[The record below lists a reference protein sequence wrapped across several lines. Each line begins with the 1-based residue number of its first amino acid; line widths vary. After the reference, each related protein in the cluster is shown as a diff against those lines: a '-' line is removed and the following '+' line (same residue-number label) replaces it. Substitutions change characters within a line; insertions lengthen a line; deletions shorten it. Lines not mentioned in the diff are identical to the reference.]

1 MAFLSEAAVELALL
15 EQLRGLGYSIEREE
29 DIGPDGHRP
38 ERESHDEVVL
48 RDRLTDA
55 VARLNPDLPAE
66 ARQDAIRKVMQ
77 SELPSLLE
85 ENRRIHKLMTEGV
98 DVEYDAGDGTLTA
111 GKVALID
118 FERPERN
125 DWLAVS
131 QFVVINGQ
139 SNRRPDVVAFV
150 NGLPLSVIELKAPG
164 SAGAHLLGAFNQ
176 LQTYKQQIPQLFNT
190 NALLVTSDGIAARV
204 GSLSADIERFM
215 PWRLPAP
222 HSSRQAGTTDG
233 KDVAP
238 KGAPELST
246 LIEGVFEQRRL
257 LALLRDFTVF
267 GETGSG
273 LAKIIAGYHQFHAV
287 RHAVASTIRASS
299 VVHGMAENPADYGL
313 PSVKSQHAGDRR
325 AGVIWH
331 TQGSGKSLLMA
342 FYAGLLVKHPAM
354 ANPTLVVLTDRNDL
368 DDQLFAT
375 FSMCRDLIR
384 QTPVQAESRE
394 DLQKVLSRASGG
406 VIFTTIQKFSDVG
419 AGPRACPDI
428 GQPQRVAP
436 TALTTRRNVVVIADE
451 AHRSQYGFKAR
462 VDARTGDI
470 SYGFAKYLRDA
481 LPNASFIGF
490 TGTPIE
496 ADDVN
501 TPAVF
506 GNYIDV
512 YDISRAVE
520 DGATVPIYYESR
532 LARIELDEDEK
543 PKIDAEVDEL
553 TEEDS
558 EPDQERFK
566 KKWSTVEALVGSDK
580 RLALVAKDMVAHFE
594 DRVAALDGKAM
605 VVCMSRRIC
614 VKLYDEIIKLRPDW
628 HSTDDSA
635 GAVKIVMTGAA
646 SDPQEW
652 QQHIGNKAR
661 RDLLAKRA
669 RDPKDPLKL
678 VIVRDMWLTG
688 FDAPCMHTMYVDK
701 PMQGHGLMQAIA
713 RVNRVFRDK
722 PAGLIVDYIG
732 IAQNLKSALQQY
744 SKNDQENTGVDEAQ
758 AIAVMIEKY
767 EVVRDMYHLPAPPPG
782 QFCTYAIECEDGSIY
797 IGQTEHLGKRWQE
810 HLAGAASD
818 HTKRHKPLRIA
829 HFEIVASREAA
840 LKQEQEWKTG
850 FGRQR
855 IKRLI
860 QNGGARQA
868 GGFDYA
874 TALNGTPSARLA
886 MMAGA
891 IEWILDLQLKLAA
904 QEVTKEGKKNAHRR
918 YQDAVLALSKAF
930 ALASAS
936 DEAREIRE
944 EVGFFQ
950 AIRAALVK
958 SASSSGVTQ
967 QERELAIQQIV
978 SRAVVS
984 TEIVDILA
992 ASGLKSPDISILS
1005 DEFLAEVQQMEK
1017 KNLALEAL
1025 RKLINDG
1032 IRSRAKANVVQTRAF
1047 SERLEDA
1054 VARYHANAITTA
1066 EVLQELIE
1074 LAKDIRAARQR
1085 GKEQGLSDEEV
1096 AFYDALAENDSA
1108 VQMMGDDKLKLI
1120 AHELL
1125 MSLRENVSVDWAHR
1139 DSARAR
1145 MRVLVKRILRKYG
1158 YPPDLQDTAVQTV
1171 LQQAE
1176 ALSSGWSVSRGGT
1189 A

>member
-15 EQLRGLGYSIEREE
+15 EQLRGLGYSIEHEE

-48 RDRLTDA
+48 KKRFEDT
-55 VARLNPDLPAE
+55 VARLNPGLPFE
-66 ARQDAIRKVMQ
+66 ARQDAVRRVMQ

-98 DVEYDAGDGTLTA
+98 DVEYYADDGTLTA

-118 FERPERN
+118 FEHPEQN

-139 SNRRPDVVAFV
+139 NNRRPDVVVFV
-150 NGLPLSVIELKAPG
+150 NGLPLGVIELKAPG

-176 LQTYKQQIPQLFNT
+176 LQTYKKQIPALFNT
-190 NALLVTSDGIAARV
+190 NAVLVTSDGIAARV
-204 GSLSADIERFM
+204 GSLSADLERFM
-215 PWRLPAP
+215 PWR
-222 HSSRQAGTTDG
+222 TTDG
-233 KDVAP
+233 TDVAP

-246 LIEGVFEQRRL
+246 LIEGVFEHRRL
-257 LALLRDFTVF
+257 LDLLCHFTVF

-287 RHAVASTIRASS
+287 RHAVNSTVTAS
-299 VVHGMAENPADYGL
+299 L
-313 PSVKSQHAGDRR
+313 PGGNQRV
-325 AGVIWH
+325 GVIWH

-342 FYAGLLVKHPAM
+342 FYAGQLVKHSAM

-368 DDQLFAT
+368 DDQLFST

-406 VIFTTIQKFSDVG
+406 VIFTTLQKFG
-419 AGPRACPDI
+419 EIAEP
-428 GQPQRVAP
+428 
-436 TALTTRRNVVVIADE
+436 LTTRRNVVVIADE
-451 AHRSQYGFKAR
+451 AHRSQYGFKAK
-462 VDARTGDI
+462 VDAKTGEI
-470 SYGFAKYLRDA
+470 SYGFAKYMRDA

-532 LARIELDEDEK
+532 LARIELDEEEK
-543 PKIDAEVDEL
+543 PKIDAEVNEL

-558 EPDQERFK
+558 EADQERFK

-614 VKLYDEIIKLRPDW
+614 VKLYDEIVKQRPDW
-628 HSTDDSA
+628 HSADDNA

-758 AIAVMIEKY
+758 AIAVMMEKY
-767 EVVRDMYHLPAPPPG
+767 EVVRDMYHG
-782 QFCTYAIECEDGSIY
+782 Y
-797 IGQTEHLGKRWQE
+797 
-810 HLAGAASD
+810 
-818 HTKRHKPLRIA
+818 
-829 HFEIVASREAA
+829 
-840 LKQEQEWKTG
+840 
-850 FGRQR
+850 
-855 IKRLI
+855 
-860 QNGGARQA
+860 
-868 GGFDYA
+868 DYVSA
-874 TALNGTPSARLA
+874 MSGTPQERLA

-891 IEWILDLQLKLAA
+891 IEWILDLQQKLAA
-904 QEVTKEGKKNAHRR
+904 KEKTKEGKKNAHRR

-958 SASSSGVTQ
+958 SSTGSGVTQ

-992 ASGLKSPDISILS
+992 AAGIKSPDISILS

-1032 IRSRAKANVVQTRAF
+1032 IRSRSKANVVQTKAF

-1066 EVLQELIE
+1066 EVLQELIQ

-1085 GKEQGLSDEEV
+1085 GEESGLSDEEI
-1096 AFYDALAENDSA
+1096 AFYDALAENESA

-1176 ALSSGWSVSRGGT
+1176 ALSSGWSDSLRPVRNR
-1189 A
+1189 

>member
-1 MAFLSEAAVELALL
+1 MAFLSEAAVEQALL
-15 EQLRGLGYSIEREE
+15 DQLRALDYSIEREE

-48 RDRLTDA
+48 KKRFEDA
-55 VARLNPDLPAE
+55 VARLNPGLPLE
-66 ARQDAIRKVMQ
+66 ARQDAIRKVTQ

-85 ENRRIHKLMTEGV
+85 ENRRLHKLMTEGV
-98 DVEYDAGDGTLTA
+98 DVEYYADDGTLTA

-118 FERPERN
+118 FEHPEQN

-139 SNRRPDVVAFV
+139 NNRRPDVVVFV
-150 NGLPLSVIELKAPG
+150 NGLPLGVIELKAPG

-176 LQTYKQQIPQLFNT
+176 LQTYKKQITALFNT

-204 GSLSADIERFM
+204 GSLSADLERFM
-215 PWRLPAP
+215 PWR
-222 HSSRQAGTTDG
+222 TTDG
-233 KDVAP
+233 TDVAP

-246 LIEGVFEQRRL
+246 LIEGVFEHRRL
-257 LALLRDFTVF
+257 LDLLCHFTVF

-287 RHAVASTIRASS
+287 RHAVNSTVTASS
-299 VVHGMAENPADYGL
+299 PQGNQRV
-313 PSVKSQHAGDRR
+313 
-325 AGVIWH
+325 GVIWH

-342 FYAGLLVKHPAM
+342 FYAGQLVKHPAM

-368 DDQLFAT
+368 DDQLFST
-375 FSMCRDLIR
+375 FAMCRDLIR

-406 VIFTTIQKFSDVG
+406 VIFTTLQKFG
-419 AGPRACPDI
+419 EIAEP
-428 GQPQRVAP
+428 
-436 TALTTRRNVVVIADE
+436 LTTRRNVVVIADE
-451 AHRSQYGFKAR
+451 AHRSQYGFKAK
-462 VDARTGDI
+462 VDAKTGEI
-470 SYGFAKYLRDA
+470 SYGFAKYMRDA

-506 GNYIDV
+506 GNYIDI

-532 LARIELDEDEK
+532 LARIELDEEEK
-543 PKIDAEVDEL
+543 PQIDAEVNEL
-553 TEEDS
+553 TEEES
-558 EPDQERFK
+558 EADQERFK

-614 VKLYDEIIKLRPDW
+614 VKLYDEIVKLRPDW
-628 HSTDDSA
+628 HSADDNA

-758 AIAVMIEKY
+758 AIAVMMEKY
-767 EVVRDMYHLPAPPPG
+767 EVVRDMYHG
-782 QFCTYAIECEDGSIY
+782 Y
-797 IGQTEHLGKRWQE
+797 
-810 HLAGAASD
+810 
-818 HTKRHKPLRIA
+818 
-829 HFEIVASREAA
+829 
-840 LKQEQEWKTG
+840 
-850 FGRQR
+850 
-855 IKRLI
+855 
-860 QNGGARQA
+860 
-868 GGFDYA
+868 DYVSA
-874 TALNGTPSARLA
+874 MSGTPQERLA

-891 IEWILDLQLKLAA
+891 IEWILDLQQKLAA
-904 QEVTKEGKKNAHRR
+904 KEKTKEGKKNAHRR

-958 SASSSGVTQ
+958 SSTGSGVTQ

-992 ASGLKSPDISILS
+992 AAGIKSPDISILS

-1032 IRSRAKANVVQTRAF
+1032 IRSRSKANVVQTKAF

-1066 EVLQELIE
+1066 EVLQELIQ

-1085 GKEQGLSDEEV
+1085 GEEQGLSEDEI
-1096 AFYDALAENDSA
+1096 AFYDALAENESA
-1108 VQMMGDDKLKLI
+1108 IQMMGDDKLKLI

-1139 DSARAR
+1139 ESARAR
-1145 MRVLVKRILRKYG
+1145 MRVMVKRILRKYG

-1176 ALSSGWSVSRGGT
+1176 ALSSGWSR
-1189 A
+1189 

>member
-15 EQLRGLGYSIEREE
+15 EQLRGLGYSIEQEE
-29 DIGPDGHRP
+29 NIGPDGHRP

-48 RDRLTDA
+48 KKRFESA
-55 VARLNPDLPAE
+55 VALLNPGLPLE

-77 SELPSLLE
+77 QELPSLLE
-85 ENRRIHKLMTEGV
+85 ENRRLHRLITEGV
-98 DVEYDAGDGTLTA
+98 DVEYYADDGTLTA
-111 GKVALID
+111 GKVSLIN
-118 FERPERN
+118 FEQPEQN

-131 QFVVINGQ
+131 QFVVIAGQ
-139 SNRRPDVVAFV
+139 YNRRPDVVVFV
-150 NGLPLSVIELKAPG
+150 NGLPLGVIELKAPG
-164 SAGAHLLGAFNQ
+164 SGNATLVGAFNQ
-176 LQTYKQQIPQLFNT
+176 LQTYKKQIPALFNL
-190 NALLVTSDGIAARV
+190 NALLVTSDGITARV
-204 GSLSADIERFM
+204 GSLTANLERFM
-215 PWRLPAP
+215 PWR
-222 HSSRQAGTTDG
+222 TTDG

-246 LIEGVFEQRRL
+246 LIEGVFHQRRL
-257 LALLRDFTVF
+257 LDLLCYFTVF

-287 RHAVASTIRASS
+287 QHAVNSTVTASAPGGNQR
-299 VVHGMAENPADYGL
+299 V
-313 PSVKSQHAGDRR
+313 
-325 AGVIWH
+325 GVIWH

-342 FYAGLLVKHPAM
+342 FYAGQLVKHPKM
-354 ANPTLVVLTDRNDL
+354 ANPTIVVLTDRNDL

-384 QTPVQAESRE
+384 QTPVQADSRE
-394 DLQKVLSRASGG
+394 DLQKHLARASGG
-406 VIFTTIQKFSDVG
+406 VIFTTLQKFG
-419 AGPRACPDI
+419 ET
-428 GQPQRVAP
+428 GQ
-436 TALTTRRNVVVIADE
+436 ALTDRRNVIVIADE
-451 AHRSQYGFKAR
+451 AHRSQYGFRAK
-462 VDARTGDI
+462 VDAKTGEI

-543 PKIDAEVDEL
+543 PKIDAEVNEL
-553 TEEDS
+553 TEDDPEA
-558 EPDQERFK
+558 EQERFK

-580 RLALVAKDMVAHFE
+580 RLALVAKDMVTHFE

-614 VKLYDEIIKLRPDW
+614 VKLYDEIVKLRPDW
-628 HSTDDSA
+628 HSTDDNA
-635 GAVKIVMTGAA
+635 GSVKIVMTGAA

-744 SKNDQENTGVDEAQ
+744 SKNDQESTGVDEAQ
-758 AIAVMIEKY
+758 AIAVMMEKY
-767 EVVRDMYHLPAPPPG
+767 EVVRDMYH
-782 QFCTYAIECEDGSIY
+782 
-797 IGQTEHLGKRWQE
+797 
-810 HLAGAASD
+810 
-818 HTKRHKPLRIA
+818 
-829 HFEIVASREAA
+829 
-840 LKQEQEWKTG
+840 
-850 FGRQR
+850 
-855 IKRLI
+855 
-860 QNGGARQA
+860 
-868 GGFDYA
+868 GFDYA
-874 TALNGTPSARLA
+874 SAMSGSPQERLA

-891 IEWILDLQLKLAA
+891 IEWILDLQQKLAA
-904 QEVTKEGKKNAHRR
+904 KEKTKEGKKDAHRR

-958 SASSSGVTQ
+958 SSTGSGVTQ

-992 ASGLKSPDISILS
+992 AAGIKSPDISILS

-1032 IRSRAKANVVQTRAF
+1032 IRSRSKANVVQTKAF

-1066 EVLQELIE
+1066 EVLQELIQ

-1085 GKEQGLSDEEV
+1085 GEEQGLSEDEI
-1096 AFYDALAENDSA
+1096 AFYDALAENESA
-1108 VQMMGDDKLKLI
+1108 IQMMGDDKLKLI

-1125 MSLRENVSVDWAHR
+1125 VSLRENVSVDWAHR

-1158 YPPDLQDTAVQTV
+1158 YPPDLQDAAVQTV

-1176 ALSSGWSVSRGGT
+1176 ALSSTWGVPRPGSGGGNG
-1189 A
+1189 

>member
-1 MAFLSEAAVELALL
+1 MAFLSEAAVEQALMDQLLALNY
-15 EQLRGLGYSIEREE
+15 RIDREE

-38 ERESHDEVVL
+38 ERDSHGDVVL
-48 RDRLTDA
+48 KRRFEDALT
-55 VARLNPDLPAE
+55 LMNPHIPAE
-66 ARQDAIRKVMQ
+66 ARQDAVRKVTQ

-85 ENRRIHKLMTEGV
+85 ENRRIHKLITEGV
-98 DVEYDAGDGTLTA
+98 DVEYYANDGTLTA

-118 FERPERN
+118 FENPERN

-131 QFVVINGQ
+131 QLVVINGQ
-139 SNRRPDVVAFV
+139 HNRRPDVVVFV
-150 NGLPLSVIELKAPG
+150 NGLPLGVIELKAPG

-176 LQTYKQQIPQLFNT
+176 LQTYKQQIPQLFHT

-204 GSLSADIERFM
+204 GSLSADLERFM
-215 PWRLPAP
+215 PWR
-222 HSSRQAGTTDG
+222 TTDG
-233 KDVAP
+233 ADVAP

-246 LIEGVFEQRRL
+246 LIEGVFEHGRL

-287 RHAVASTIRASS
+287 RHAVESTIRASAPAPG
-299 VVHGMAENPADYGL
+299 VAEDPAEYGL
-313 PSVKSQHAGDRR
+313 LTVAGQARGDRR

-342 FYAGLLVKHPAM
+342 FYAGQLVKHPAM

-406 VIFTTIQKFSDVG
+406 VIFTTLQKFG
-419 AGPRACPDI
+419 EIAEP
-428 GQPQRVAP
+428 
-436 TALTTRRNVVVIADE
+436 LTTRRNVVVIADE
-451 AHRSQYGFKAR
+451 AHRSQYGFKAK
-462 VDARTGDI
+462 VDAKTGEI

-532 LARIELDEDEK
+532 LARIELDDAEK
-543 PKIDAEVDEL
+543 PNIDAEVDTL

-558 EPDQERFK
+558 EVDQERFK
-566 KKWSTVEALVGSDK
+566 KKWSTVEALVGSDR

-628 HSTDDSA
+628 HSADDNT

-758 AIAVMIEKY
+758 AIAVMVEKY
-767 EVVRDMYHLPAPPPG
+767 EVVRDMYH
-782 QFCTYAIECEDGSIY
+782 
-797 IGQTEHLGKRWQE
+797 
-810 HLAGAASD
+810 
-818 HTKRHKPLRIA
+818 
-829 HFEIVASREAA
+829 
-840 LKQEQEWKTG
+840 
-850 FGRQR
+850 
-855 IKRLI
+855 
-860 QNGGARQA
+860 
-868 GGFDYA
+868 GFDYA
-874 TALNGTPSARLA
+874 TALDGTPRQRLV
-886 MMAGA
+886 MMAAA
-891 IEWILDLQLKLAA
+891 IEWILDLQQRLAA
-904 QEVTKEGKKNAHRR
+904 QETTKEGKKNAHRH

-958 SASSSGVTQ
+958 SSTGSGITQ

-992 ASGLKSPDISILS
+992 AAGINSPDISILS
-1005 DEFLAEVQQMEK
+1005 DEFLAEVQQLDK

-1025 RKLINDG
+1025 RKLLNDG
-1032 IRSRAKANVVQTRAF
+1032 IRSRSKANVVQTKAF

-1066 EVLQELIE
+1066 EVLAELIE

-1085 GKEQGLSDEEV
+1085 GEEQGLSEDEI
-1096 AFYDALAENDSA
+1096 AFYDALAENESA
-1108 VQMMGDDKLKLI
+1108 IQMMGDDKLKLI

-1125 MSLRENVSVDWAHR
+1125 VSLRENVSVDWAHR

-1158 YPPDLQDTAVQTV
+1158 YPPDLQDAAVQTV

-1176 ALSSGWSVSRGGT
+1176 ALSSTWTVARR
-1189 A
+1189 

>member
-15 EQLRGLGYSIEREE
+15 EQLRGLGYSIEQEE

-38 ERESHDEVVL
+38 ERDSHDVVVL
-48 RDRLTDA
+48 KKRLEDA
-55 VARLNPDLPAE
+55 VALLNPAMPLE
-66 ARQDAIRKVMQ
+66 ARQDAINKVMQ

-98 DVEYDAGDGTLTA
+98 DVEYYADDGTLTA
-111 GKVALID
+111 GKVSLIN
-118 FERPERN
+118 FERPEQN
-125 DWLAVS
+125 DWLVVS
-131 QFVVINGQ
+131 QFVVIAGQ
-139 SNRRPDVVAFV
+139 YNRRPDVVVFV
-150 NGLPLSVIELKAPG
+150 NGLPLGVIELKAPG
-164 SAGAHLLGAFNQ
+164 SGNATLVGAFNQ
-176 LQTYKQQIPQLFNT
+176 LQTYKKQIPALFNT
-190 NALLVTSDGIAARV
+190 NALLVTSDGITARV
-204 GSLSADIERFM
+204 GSLSADLERFM
-215 PWRLPAP
+215 PWR
-222 HSSRQAGTTDG
+222 TTDG

-257 LALLRDFTVF
+257 LDMLCHFTVF

-287 RHAVASTIRASS
+287 RHAVESTIRASS
-299 VVHGMAENPADYGL
+299 QWQGVQEDPSDYGL
-313 PSVKSQHAGDRR
+313 PSVKTQAQGDRR

-342 FYAGLLVKHPAM
+342 FYAGQLVKHPAM

-375 FSMCRDLIR
+375 FSMCRDLVR
-384 QTPVQAESRE
+384 QTPVQADSRE
-394 DLQKVLSRASGG
+394 DLQKLLARASGG
-406 VIFTTIQKFSDVG
+406 VIFTTLQKFGETS
-419 AGPRACPDI
+419 
-428 GQPQRVAP
+428 Q
-436 TALTTRRNVVVIADE
+436 ALTDRRNVVVIADE
-451 AHRSQYGFKAR
+451 AHRSQYGFRAK
-462 VDARTGDI
+462 VDAKTGEI

-543 PKIDAEVDEL
+543 PKIDAEVNAL
-553 TEEDS
+553 TEDDPEV
-558 EPDQERFK
+558 EQERFK
-566 KKWSTVEALVGSDK
+566 RKWSTVEALVGSDK
-580 RLALVAKDMVAHFE
+580 RMRLVAEDMVRHFE

-614 VKLYDEIIKLRPDW
+614 VKLYDEIVKLRPDW
-628 HSTDDSA
+628 HSADDNA
-635 GAVKIVMTGAA
+635 GSVKIVMTGAA
-646 SDPQEW
+646 SDPEDW
-652 QQHIGNKAR
+652 QQHIGNKVR

-669 RDPKDPLKL
+669 RDVKDSLKL

-744 SKNDQENTGVDEAQ
+744 SKNDQENTGVDESQ
-758 AIAVMIEKY
+758 AIAVLMEKY
-767 EVVRDMYHLPAPPPG
+767 EVVRDMYH
-782 QFCTYAIECEDGSIY
+782 
-797 IGQTEHLGKRWQE
+797 
-810 HLAGAASD
+810 
-818 HTKRHKPLRIA
+818 
-829 HFEIVASREAA
+829 
-840 LKQEQEWKTG
+840 
-850 FGRQR
+850 
-855 IKRLI
+855 
-860 QNGGARQA
+860 
-868 GGFDYA
+868 GFDYA
-874 TALNGTPSARLA
+874 SAMGGTPQERLA
-886 MMAGA
+886 MMASA
-891 IEWILDLQLKLAA
+891 IEWILDMQQKLAA
-904 QEVTKEGKKNAHRR
+904 KEKNKEDKKDAHRR
-918 YQDAVLALSKAF
+918 YQDSVLALSKAF
-930 ALASAS
+930 SLASAS

-958 SASSSGVTQ
+958 SSTGSGVSQ
-967 QERELAIQQIV
+967 RERELAIQQIV

-992 ASGLKSPDISILS
+992 AAGIKSPDISILS
-1005 DEFLAEVQQMEK
+1005 DEFLAEVQQMER

-1032 IRSRAKANVVQTRAF
+1032 IRSRSKANVVQTKAF

-1066 EVLQELIE
+1066 EVLQELSD

-1085 GKEQGLSDEEV
+1085 GEEQGLSEDEI
-1096 AFYDALAENDSA
+1096 AFYDALAENESA
-1108 VQMMGDDKLKLI
+1108 IQMLGDDKLKLI

-1125 MSLRENVSVDWAHR
+1125 VSLRENVSVDWAHR

-1158 YPPDLQDTAVQTV
+1158 YPPDLQDAAVQTV

-1176 ALSSGWSVSRGGT
+1176 ALSSTWSMPRPGSGGGNG
-1189 A
+1189 

>member
-48 RDRLTDA
+48 KQRFEDA
-55 VARLNPDLPAE
+55 VARLNPGLPLE
-66 ARQDAIRKVMQ
+66 ARQDAVRRVMQ

-85 ENRRIHKLMTEGV
+85 ENRRLHKLVTEGV
-98 DVEYDAGDGTLTA
+98 DVEYYADDGTLTA
-111 GKVALID
+111 GKVVLIN
-118 FERPERN
+118 FEHPKQN

-139 SNRRPDVVAFV
+139 NNRRPDVVVFL
-150 NGLPLSVIELKAPG
+150 NGLPLGVIELKAPG

-176 LQTYKQQIPQLFNT
+176 LQTYKKQIPALFNT
-190 NALLVTSDGIAARV
+190 NAVLVTSDGIAARV
-204 GSLSADIERFM
+204 GSLSADLERFM
-215 PWRLPAP
+215 PWR
-222 HSSRQAGTTDG
+222 TTDG
-233 KDVAP
+233 TDVAP

-246 LIEGVFEQRRL
+246 LIEGVFEHRRL
-257 LALLRDFTVF
+257 LDLLCHFTVF
-267 GETGSG
+267 SETGSG

-287 RHAVASTIRASS
+287 RHAVNSTVTASS
-299 VVHGMAENPADYGL
+299 PEGNQRV
-313 PSVKSQHAGDRR
+313 
-325 AGVIWH
+325 GVIWH

-342 FYAGLLVKHPAM
+342 FYAGQLVKHPAM

-368 DDQLFAT
+368 DDQLFST

-406 VIFTTIQKFSDVG
+406 VIFTTLQKFG
-419 AGPRACPDI
+419 EIAEP
-428 GQPQRVAP
+428 
-436 TALTTRRNVVVIADE
+436 LTTRRNVVVIADE
-451 AHRSQYGFKAR
+451 AHRSQYGFKAK
-462 VDARTGDI
+462 VDAKTGEI
-470 SYGFAKYLRDA
+470 SYGFAKYMRDA

-543 PKIDAEVDEL
+543 PKIDAEVDDL

-558 EPDQERFK
+558 EADQERFK

-614 VKLYDEIIKLRPDW
+614 VKLYDEIVKLRPDW
-628 HSTDDSA
+628 HSADDSA
-635 GAVKIVMTGAA
+635 GAIKIVMTGAA

-744 SKNDQENTGVDEAQ
+744 SKNDQDNTGVDEAQ
-758 AIAVMIEKY
+758 AVAVMVEKY
-767 EVVRDMYHLPAPPPG
+767 EVVRDMYH
-782 QFCTYAIECEDGSIY
+782 
-797 IGQTEHLGKRWQE
+797 
-810 HLAGAASD
+810 
-818 HTKRHKPLRIA
+818 
-829 HFEIVASREAA
+829 
-840 LKQEQEWKTG
+840 
-850 FGRQR
+850 
-855 IKRLI
+855 
-860 QNGGARQA
+860 
-868 GGFDYA
+868 GFDYA
-874 TALNGTPSARLA
+874 SAMTGTPQERLA

-891 IEWILDLQLKLAA
+891 IEWILDLQQKLAA
-904 QEVTKEGKKNAHRR
+904 KENTKEGKKNAHRR

-930 ALASAS
+930 SLASAS

-958 SASSSGVTQ
+958 SSTGSGVTQ

-978 SRAVVS
+978 SRAVIS

-992 ASGLKSPDISILS
+992 AAGIKSPDISILS
-1005 DEFLAEVQQMEK
+1005 DEFLAEVQQMER

-1032 IRSRAKANVVQTRAF
+1032 IRSRSKSNVVQTKAF

-1066 EVLQELIE
+1066 EVLQELIQ

-1085 GKEQGLSDEEV
+1085 GEEQGLSEDEI
-1096 AFYDALAENDSA
+1096 AFYDALAENESA
-1108 VQMMGDDKLKLI
+1108 IQMMGDDKLKLI

-1125 MSLRENVSVDWAHR
+1125 VSLRENVSVDWAHR

-1158 YPPDLQDTAVQTV
+1158 YPPDLQDAAVQTV

-1176 ALSSGWSVSRGGT
+1176 ALSSGWSVSRSGDSKQ
-1189 A
+1189 

>member
-1 MAFLSEAAVELALL
+1 MAFLSEAAVEQALL
-15 EQLRGLGYSIEREE
+15 DQLRALDYDIEREE

-48 RDRLTDA
+48 KKRFEDA
-55 VARLNPDLPAE
+55 VARLNPGLPLE
-66 ARQDAIRKVMQ
+66 VCQDAVRRVMQ

-85 ENRRIHKLMTEGV
+85 ENRRLHKLMTEGV
-98 DVEYDAGDGTLTA
+98 DVEYYADDGTLTA
-111 GKVALID
+111 GKVVLID
-118 FERPERN
+118 FEHPEQN

-139 SNRRPDVVAFV
+139 NNRRPDVVIFV
-150 NGLPLSVIELKAPG
+150 NGLPLGVIELKAPG
-164 SAGAHLLGAFNQ
+164 SAGADLLSAFNQ
-176 LQTYKQQIPQLFNT
+176 LQTYKKQIPALFNT

-204 GSLSADIERFM
+204 GSLSADLERFM
-215 PWRLPAP
+215 PWR
-222 HSSRQAGTTDG
+222 TTDG
-233 KDVAP
+233 TDIAP

-246 LIEGVFEQRRL
+246 LIEGVFEQGRL
-257 LALLRDFTVF
+257 LELLRHFTVF

-287 RHAVASTIRASS
+287 RHAVNRTVTASS
-299 VVHGMAENPADYGL
+299 PGGNQRV
-313 PSVKSQHAGDRR
+313 
-325 AGVIWH
+325 GVIWH

-342 FYAGLLVKHPAM
+342 FYAGHLVKHPSM
-354 ANPTLVVLTDRNDL
+354 ANPTLLVLTDRNDL
-368 DDQLFAT
+368 DDQLFST

-394 DLQKVLSRASGG
+394 ALQKILRRASGG
-406 VIFTTIQKFSDVG
+406 VIFTTLQKFG
-419 AGPRACPDI
+419 EIAEP
-428 GQPQRVAP
+428 
-436 TALTTRRNVVVIADE
+436 LTTRRNVVVIADE
-451 AHRSQYGFKAR
+451 AHRSQYGFKAKM
-462 VDARTGDI
+462 DAKTGEI
-470 SYGFAKYLRDA
+470 SYGFAKYMRDA

-543 PKIDAEVDEL
+543 PKIDAEVNEL
-553 TEEDS
+553 TAEEP
-558 EPDQERFK
+558 EADQERFK

-614 VKLYDEIIKLRPDW
+614 VRLYDQIIKMRPDW
-628 HSTDDSA
+628 HSADDNA
-635 GAVKIVMTGAA
+635 GAVKIVMTGVA

-678 VIVRDMWLTG
+678 VMVRDMWLTG

-732 IAQNLKSALQQY
+732 IAQSLKSALQQY

-758 AIAVMIEKY
+758 AISVMMEKY
-767 EVVRDMYHLPAPPPG
+767 EVVRDMYH
-782 QFCTYAIECEDGSIY
+782 
-797 IGQTEHLGKRWQE
+797 
-810 HLAGAASD
+810 
-818 HTKRHKPLRIA
+818 
-829 HFEIVASREAA
+829 
-840 LKQEQEWKTG
+840 
-850 FGRQR
+850 
-855 IKRLI
+855 
-860 QNGGARQA
+860 
-868 GGFDYA
+868 GFDYA
-874 TALNGTPSARLA
+874 SAMSGTPQERLA

-891 IEWILDLQLKLAA
+891 IEWILNLQQKLAA
-904 QEVTKEGKKNAHRR
+904 KEKAKEGKKDAHRR

-958 SASSSGVTQ
+958 SSTGSGVTQ

-992 ASGLKSPDISILS
+992 AAGIKSPDISILS
-1005 DEFLAEVQQMEK
+1005 DEFLAEVQQLEK
-1017 KNLALEAL
+1017 SNLALEAL
-1025 RKLINDG
+1025 RRLIQDS
-1032 IRSRAKANVVQTRAF
+1032 IRSRSKANVVQTKAF

-1066 EVLQELIE
+1066 EVLQELIQ

-1085 GKEQGLSDEEV
+1085 GEESGLSDEEI
-1096 AFYDALAENDSA
+1096 AFYDALAENESA
-1108 VQMMGDDKLKLI
+1108 VQVMGDDKLKLI

-1125 MSLRENVSVDWAHR
+1125 MSLRANVSVDWAHR

-1145 MRVLVKRILRKYG
+1145 MRILVKRILRKYG
-1158 YPPDLQDTAVQTV
+1158 YPPDLQDSAVQTV

-1176 ALSSGWSVSRGGT
+1176 ALSSGWSVPHRGT
-1189 A
+1189 QS

>member
-1 MAFLSEAAVELALL
+1 MMAFLSEAAVELALL
-15 EQLRGLGYSIEREE
+15 EQLRGLGYSIEQEE
-29 DIGPDGHRP
+29 NIGPDGHRP
-38 ERESHDEVVL
+38 ERDSHDVVVL
-48 RDRLTDA
+48 KKRLEDA
-55 VARLNPDLPAE
+55 VALLNPGMPLD

-77 SELPSLLE
+77 SELPSMLE

-98 DVEYDAGDGTLTA
+98 DVEYYADDGTLTA
-111 GKVALID
+111 GKVSLIN
-118 FERPERN
+118 FERPEQN
-125 DWLAVS
+125 DWLVVS
-131 QFVVINGQ
+131 QFVVIAGQ
-139 SNRRPDVVAFV
+139 YNRRPDVVVFV
-150 NGLPLSVIELKAPG
+150 NGLPLGVIELKAPG
-164 SAGAHLLGAFNQ
+164 SGNATLVGAFNQ
-176 LQTYKQQIPQLFNT
+176 LQTYKKQIPALFNT
-190 NALLVTSDGIAARV
+190 NALLVTSDGITARV
-204 GSLSADIERFM
+204 GSLSADLERFM
-215 PWRLPAP
+215 PWR
-222 HSSRQAGTTDG
+222 TTDG

-257 LALLRDFTVF
+257 LDMLCHFTVF

-287 RHAVASTIRASS
+287 QHAVNSTVTASAPGGNQR
-299 VVHGMAENPADYGL
+299 V
-313 PSVKSQHAGDRR
+313 
-325 AGVIWH
+325 GVIWH

-342 FYAGLLVKHPAM
+342 FYAGQLVKHPAM

-368 DDQLFAT
+368 DDQLFTT

-384 QTPVQAESRE
+384 QTPVQADSRE
-394 DLQKVLSRASGG
+394 DLQKLLARASGG
-406 VIFTTIQKFSDVG
+406 VIFTTLQKFGETS
-419 AGPRACPDI
+419 
-428 GQPQRVAP
+428 Q
-436 TALTTRRNVVVIADE
+436 ALTDRRNVVVIADE
-451 AHRSQYGFKAR
+451 AHRSQYGFRAK
-462 VDARTGDI
+462 VDAKTGEI

-543 PKIDAEVDEL
+543 PKIDAEVNEL
-553 TEEDS
+553 TEDDPEV
-558 EPDQERFK
+558 EQERFK
-566 KKWSTVEALVGSDK
+566 RKWSTVEALVGSDK
-580 RLALVAKDMVAHFE
+580 RLALVARDMVTHFE

-614 VKLYDEIIKLRPDW
+614 VKLYDEIVKLRPDW
-628 HSTDDSA
+628 HSADDNA

-646 SDPQEW
+646 SDPEEW

-669 RDPKDPLKL
+669 RDAKDPLKL

-744 SKNDQENTGVDEAQ
+744 SKNDQANTGIDESQ
-758 AIAVMIEKY
+758 AIAVLMEKY
-767 EVVRDMYHLPAPPPG
+767 EVVRDMYHG
-782 QFCTYAIECEDGSIY
+782 FNYASAMG
-797 IGQTEHLGKRWQE
+797 
-810 HLAGAASD
+810 
-818 HTKRHKPLRIA
+818 
-829 HFEIVASREAA
+829 
-840 LKQEQEWKTG
+840 
-850 FGRQR
+850 
-855 IKRLI
+855 
-860 QNGGARQA
+860 
-868 GGFDYA
+868 
-874 TALNGTPSARLA
+874 GTPQERLS

-891 IEWILDLQLKLAA
+891 IEWILDLQQKLAA
-904 QEVTKEGKKNAHRR
+904 KEKTKEGKKDAHRR

-930 ALASAS
+930 SLASAS

-958 SASSSGVTQ
+958 SSTGSGVTQ
-967 QERELAIQQIV
+967 RERELAIQQIV

-992 ASGLKSPDISILS
+992 AAGIKSPDISILS
-1005 DEFLAEVQQMEK
+1005 DEFLAEVQQMER

-1032 IRSRAKANVVQTRAF
+1032 IRSRSKSNVVQTKAF

-1066 EVLQELIE
+1066 EVLQELID

-1085 GKEQGLSDEEV
+1085 GEEQGLSEDEI
-1096 AFYDALAENDSA
+1096 AFYDALAENESA
-1108 VQMMGDDKLKLI
+1108 IQMMGDDKLKLI

-1125 MSLRENVSVDWAHR
+1125 VSLRENVSVDWAHR

-1158 YPPDLQDTAVQTV
+1158 YPPNLQDAAVQTV

-1176 ALSSGWSVSRGGT
+1176 ALSSTWSMQRPGSGGGNG
-1189 A
+1189 